1 MENFAIIDQSR
12 TVDKFVEEYVKVPL
26 IANGGTGS
34 IDDIINFFDNTSF
47 AALACGALFV
57 FFGNRNAVLI
67 NYPNKESIEKIMTK
81 YE

>member
-1 MENFAIIDQSR
+1 MKKGLDLNLY
-12 TVDKFVEEYVKVPL
+12 KFVEEYVKVPL

-57 FFGNRNAVLI
+57 FL
-67 NYPNKESIEKIMTK
+67 EIEML
-81 YE
+81 Y